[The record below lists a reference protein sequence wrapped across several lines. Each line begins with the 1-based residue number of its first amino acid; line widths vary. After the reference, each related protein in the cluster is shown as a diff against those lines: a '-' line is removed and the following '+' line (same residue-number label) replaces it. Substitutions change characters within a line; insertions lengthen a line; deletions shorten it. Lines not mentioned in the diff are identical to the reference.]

1 MTPRHRGVSSVRTV
15 PLAEIAIHALKITTP
30 NIVLATEL
38 IIEIEGRLFMH
49 SEIPKVLSRRNTQ
62 MVSSVD
68 VVGRALP
75 STCFILIFVIL
86 LLLLLKWFFN
96 YVLGVCPLAGAAG
109 AASCKLVS
117 AANPFFSAASI
128 MATAWG
134 FFGGLASV
142 MLRGVTAERLR
153 LNELRGLFF
162 RTIYKPWLG
171 SIFAVIVYFGVA
183 AKIVPIVP
191 PDTETGRLCFW
202 GILAFAAGFG
212 ERMVPDLV
220 TKLERSI
227 GS

>member
-1 MTPRHRGVSSVRTV
+1 
-15 PLAEIAIHALKITTP
+15 
-30 NIVLATEL
+30 
-38 IIEIEGRLFMH
+38 
-49 SEIPKVLSRRNTQ
+49 

-75 STCFILIFVIL
+75 STFFILVIVIL
-86 LLLLLKWFFN
+86 PLLLLKWFFN
-96 YVLGVCPLAGAAG
+96 YLLGVCPLAGAAG
-109 AASCKLVS
+109 AAGAASCKLAS
-117 AANPFFSAASI
+117 AANPFLSAGSI

-142 MLRGVTAERLR
+142 MLRGVTVERLR

-171 SIFAVIVYFGVA
+171 SIFAIILYFGVT

-191 PDTETGRLCFW
+191 PDTETGKLCFW